1 MPVEKSRP
9 VPPFLQYCAALIP
22 TVFDNSL
29 SYYEALCALTKWLQD
44 NLVNVVNNNAEITQ
58 QYITLVDELKKYVET
73 YFDNLDIQEEI
84 DKKLDAMVEA
94 GTLQEIMASYLDA
107 NVSWVFDTVDDM
119 KQATNLTAGS
129 YAQTLGFH
137 AIGDGGGAIYKITD
151 TGTANEKNIIAIDN
165 LLAVLV
171 PTEANPLQFGAYGD
185 ATHNDTD
192 AIQACANYALSHG
205 LAFHMPPKNFLT
217 DTVTIQNLRTVKI
230 EGLIKLSSSSESL
243 NVYGDIM
250 GVRPNIFIN
259 QVTVGDIVMKG
270 LNSATVQ
277 IEDANRLI
285 LYADNTEGHA
295 FIGYTT
301 FILGFIRYLIIED
314 DGSGQK
320 WINENLFIGGRYL
333 GVTIGGNASSFPHEN
348 NLFLEPMCEHTTW
361 TFNYCSGNRV
371 VKARLEGTVTVN
383 FASTAVANTIE
394 QDYGGTLQSY
404 YNPSH
409 MLSNNITVND
419 QSGGQNY
426 VITNKNLLIDKKIVT
441 LNKFFNPNSVTVE
454 GEYLKPGQNTNIWT
468 SQIVELPDKV
478 FALWLEM
485 DNSHLDFRIR
495 CYDSNKSLI
504 NSAPSV
510 SLLKNSPTLAL
521 VNAHDYGNGSY
532 NRYSYWAIIAPNNPD
547 VKYIQIL
554 IGTPN
559 TSGGSTARFRNINLT
574 LTSYDELSPYVIEGL
589 SKSA

>member
-1 MPVEKSRP
+1 MPVQKSYP
-9 VPPFLQYCAALIP
+9 VPPFLRYCATLIP

-44 NLVNVVNNNAEITQ
+44 NLVNVVNNNAEVTQ
-58 QYITLVDELKKYVET
+58 QYIKLVDELQKYVEN
-73 YFDNLDIQEEI
+73 YFDNLDVQDEV
-84 DKKLDAMVEA
+84 DNKLDEMVEA
-94 GTLQEIMASYLDA
+94 GTLQEIVASYLES
-107 NVSWVFDTVDDM
+107 NVTWTFDTVADM
-119 KQATNLTAGS
+119 KLATNLSANS

-137 AIGDGGGAIYKITD
+137 TIGDGGGAIYKITD
-151 TGTANEKNIIAIDN
+151 TGTANEMNIIAIGD
-165 LLAVLV
+165 LRATLV

-185 ATHNDTD
+185 GTHNDTT
-192 AIQACANYALSHG
+192 AIQACADYALAHG
-205 LAFHMPPKNFLT
+205 LAFHMSPKNYLT
-217 DTVTIQNLRTVKI
+217 DTVTIQNLRTIKI
-230 EGLIKLSSSSESL
+230 EGQIKLSSASASL
-243 NVYGDIM
+243 NVYSDIN
-250 GVRPNIFIN
+250 GTRPNIFIN

-270 LNSATVQ
+270 LNSAIVQ
-277 IEDANRLI
+277 IEDANRLLLI
-285 LYADNTEGHA
+285 ADNTEGHG

-301 FILGFIRYLIIED
+301 FILGFIRHLIIED

-320 WINENLFIGGRYL
+320 WVNENLFIGGRYL
-333 GVTIGGNASSFPHEN
+333 SVTIGGNNSSFPHEN

-361 TFNYCSGNRV
+361 NFNYCSGNRV

-383 FASTAVANTIE
+383 FAESAVANTIE
-394 QDYGGTLQSY
+394 QDYGSTLQSY

-409 MLSNNITVND
+409 MLPDNITVND

-441 LNKFFNPNSVTVE
+441 LNKFFNPNSVTVQ
-454 GEYLKPGQNTNIWT
+454 GEYLKPSRNTNIWT
-468 SQIVELPDKV
+468 SQIVELPNKV

-485 DNSHLDFRIR
+485 DNSNLDFRIR
-495 CYDSNKSLI
+495 CYDSNKQLL
-504 NSAPSV
+504 NTVPAT

-532 NRYSYWAIIAPNNPD
+532 NRYNYWAIITPNNPD
-547 VKYIQIL
+547 IKYIQIL
-554 IGTPN
+554 INTPN
-559 TSGGSTARFRNINLT
+559 TEAGDTARFRNINLT